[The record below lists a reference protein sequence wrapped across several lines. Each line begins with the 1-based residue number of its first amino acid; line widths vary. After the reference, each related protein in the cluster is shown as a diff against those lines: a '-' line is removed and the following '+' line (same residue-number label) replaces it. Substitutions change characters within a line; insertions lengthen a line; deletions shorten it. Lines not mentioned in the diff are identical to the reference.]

1 MIYANILKDERVIGS
16 IDQEA
21 GGFRIS
27 WRERME
33 SGTGNVHTIG
43 RELHPTPEA
52 ARQAVY
58 RVDAEVQIV
67 KVAGGT

>member
-1 MIYANILKDERVIGS
+1 MVGS
-16 IDQEA
+16 IDREA

-33 SGTGNVHTIG
+33 SGAGNIHNVD
-43 RELHPTPEA
+43 RVVHPTLQE

-58 RVDAEVQIV
+58 RVNSNVQIV
-67 KVAGGT
+67 EIAGGGT